1 MDWKRVVGTAG
12 LGLALAVGAPADE
25 AARKYEWSTKS
36 EEARKGLVELR
47 QKIESFAGNQ
57 QAAEKIV
64 AQDPDWCLAVYYL
77 SAVTPPPDNQKH
89 LDRAVALAK
98 KGGSDFERQFIE
110 AMVIAR
116 GDKPQDAIEPLAKV
130 GKEYPEDRVVPMILG
145 QLLAAQGKNDE
156 ARASYERAKAL
167 DASTPRVHAFLANL
181 LILQGDYPGA
191 RDAFARAL
199 KLVPPGGAAGPI
211 RYGEAFTY
219 LYEGKVDAALQSLQS
234 FVTEYKNAGAPFGIP
249 EVFIWNSI
257 ARINLENGRYP
268 EAMKAY
274 EQGYASVPGSGLDET
289 QKKIWLGRLEH
300 GKARTHARM
309 GQSDEAWKET
319 QVVRKMIDDGGEPA
333 KQFEPAWN
341 YLAGYVKL
349 AAGDAKAAVEFL
361 KKADPNDPFHKLML
375 ARAYEKLGDKGAARK
390 AYEEVVAS
398 NANTLERALAY
409 PEAKKKLQ
417 AL

>member
-1 MDWKRVVGTAG
+1 M
-12 LGLALAVGAPADE
+12 
-25 AARKYEWSTKS
+25 
-36 EEARKGLVELR
+36 
-47 QKIESFAGNQ
+47 
-57 QAAEKIV
+57 
-64 AQDPDWCLAVYYL
+64 
-77 SAVTPPPDNQKH
+77 
-89 LDRAVALAK
+89 
-98 KGGSDFERQFIE
+98 
-110 AMVIAR
+110 
-116 GDKPQDAIEPLAKV
+116 
-130 GKEYPEDRVVPMILG
+130 
-145 QLLAAQGKNDE
+145 
-156 ARASYERAKAL
+156 
-167 DASTPRVHAFLANL
+167 
-181 LILQGDYPGA
+181 
-191 RDAFARAL
+191 

-219 LYEGKVDAALQSLQS
+219 LYEGKVDKALEPLQA

-257 ARINLENGRYP
+257 ARINLENGRYA

-274 EQGYASVPGSGLDET
+274 EQGYASVPGSSLDET

-300 GKARTHARM
+300 GKARTLARM
-309 GQSDEAWKET
+309 GKSDEAWKEA

-341 YLAGYVKL
+341 YLAGYLKL

-361 KKADPNDPFHKLML
+361 KKADPNDPFHKLLL

-398 NANTLERALAY
+398 SANTLERALAY
-409 PEAKKKLQ
+409 PEAKKRLE

>member
-12 LGLALAVGAPADE
+12 LGWALAVGAPADE
-25 AARKYEWSTKS
+25 AAPKYEWSTKS
-36 EEARKGLVELR
+36 EEARKGLVDLR
-47 QKIESFAGNQ
+47 QKIETFAGNQ
-57 QAAEKIV
+57 QAAEKV
-64 AQDPDWCLAVYYL
+64 LAADPDWCLAVYYL

-89 LDRAVALAK
+89 LDKAVELAK
-98 KGGSDFERQFIE
+98 KSGTDFEKKFIE
-110 AMVIAR
+110 AMVVAR
-116 GDKPQDAIEPLAKV
+116 GDKPQDAIEPLTRI
-130 GKEYPEDRVVPMILG
+130 GKEYPEDRVVAMILG
-145 QLLAAQGKNDE
+145 QVLGAQGKNDE

-167 DASTPRVHAFLANL
+167 DASTPRVHSLLANL
-181 LILQGDYPGA
+181 LILKGDYAGA
-191 RDAFARAL
+191 RVAFANAL

-219 LYEGKVDAALQSLQS
+219 LYEGKVDQALQPLQA

-274 EQGYASVPGSGLDET
+274 EQGYASVPGSSLDEN

-300 GKARTHARM
+300 GKARTLARM
-309 GQSDEAWKET
+309 GKSEEAWKET
-319 QVVRKMIDDGGEPA
+319 EVVRKMIDDGGEPA

-361 KKADPNDPFHKLML
+361 KKADPTDPFHKLLL
-375 ARAYEKLGDKGAARK
+375 ARAYEKLGDKGAAKK
-390 AYEEVVAS
+390 AYEEVLAS
-398 NANTLERALAY
+398 NVNTLERALSY

>member
-1 MDWKRVVGTAG
+1 MDWKRVVGMAG
-12 LGLALAVGAPADE
+12 LGWALAVGARADE

-47 QKIESFAGNQ
+47 QKIETFAGNP

-64 AQDPDWCLAVYYL
+64 AADPEWCLGAYYL

-89 LDRAVALAK
+89 LDRAVELSK
-98 KGGSDFERQFIE
+98 KSGTDFEKKFMG

-116 GDKPQDAIEPLAKV
+116 GDKPQDAIEPLAQV
-130 GKEYPEDRVVPMILG
+130 GKEYPEDRVVAMILG
-145 QLLAAQGKNDE
+145 QLLAAQGRNDE

-181 LILQGDYPGA
+181 LVLQGDYPGA
-191 RDAFARAL
+191 RDAFDRAL

-219 LYEGKVDAALQSLQS
+219 LYEGKVDAALDSLQS

-257 ARINLENGRYP
+257 ARINLENGRLP

-274 EQGYASVPGSGLDET
+274 EQGYASVPGSSLDET

-300 GKARTHARM
+300 GKARTLARM
-309 GQSDEAWKET
+309 GKSEEAWKET
-319 QVVRKMIDDGGEPA
+319 QVVRRMIDEGGEPA

-349 AAGDAKAAVEFL
+349 AAGDAKAAVEYL

-375 ARAYEKLGDKGAARK
+375 ARAYEKLGDKSAARK

-398 NANTLERALAY
+398 SANTLERALSY
-409 PEAKKKLQ
+409 PEAKKRLQ